1 MPDRGSNGRLSL
13 LLGSSFTLIGDF
25 PRELT
30 NDVNRISRFSIT
42 VIDDFKAISYHI
54 LKYFFITFF
63 EGISVGAQEIWKLQV
78 S

>member
-1 MPDRGSNGRLSL
+1 MPDRGSNVRLSL

-25 PRELT
+25 PRGLS

-54 LKYFFITFF
+54 LKYFLLAFF
-63 EGISVGAQEIWKLQV
+63 EGI
-78 S
+78 